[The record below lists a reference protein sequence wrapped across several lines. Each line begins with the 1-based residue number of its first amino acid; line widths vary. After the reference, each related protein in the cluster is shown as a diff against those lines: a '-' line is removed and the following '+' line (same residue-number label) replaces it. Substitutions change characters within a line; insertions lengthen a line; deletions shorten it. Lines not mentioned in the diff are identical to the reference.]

1 VTLLTI
7 IQDAAV
13 RCGWQLVPTSAIGNT
28 GADALN
34 IQQMI
39 AFAQD
44 IGRDCMERAN
54 WTGLDH
60 AGTITGDGTT
70 TLFLLPADWKR
81 FNPGDKAPN
90 SPLISSKYP
99 LTPLFGPVNAEELN
113 ALKALPASTVRP
125 VWRFIGHSIEIWPAL
140 TAGEI
145 VTFNYF
151 SSYWI
156 LAANLVTRRKR
167 WVADTDMSLI
177 EEDVIMKGVIWKWLA
192 SKGLDYAEQF
202 RGYELALMRTAS
214 QQMTERITSTSTNMP
229 NVYGGGFF
237 GTITDNSTPI

>member
-1 VTLLTI
+1 MTILTI
-7 IQDAAV
+7 VQDAAV
-13 RCGWQLVPTSAIGNT
+13 RCGWQNSPTSAIGNT
-28 GADALN
+28 GTDALN

-44 IGRDCMERAN
+44 IGRDSLERAN
-54 WTGLDH
+54 WTGLDR
-60 AGTITGDGTT
+60 AATITGDGTT
-70 TLFLLPADWKR
+70 TLFTLPSDWNR

-125 VWRFIGHSIEIWPAL
+125 VWRMIGTSIELWPAL

-151 SSYWI
+151 SEAWI
-156 LAANLVTRRKR
+156 LAVDNVTRRER
-167 WVADTDMSLI
+167 WVSDTDRSLI
-177 EEDVIMKGVIWKWLA
+177 NEDIIMKGVIWRWLQ
-192 SKGLDYAEQF
+192 SKGLDYAEAF
-202 RGYELALMRTAS
+202 RAFEMSLTRNAA
-214 QQMTERITSTSTNMP
+214 QQMTERITSTSSAIP
-229 NVYGGGFF
+229 QVWGGGFF
-237 GTITDNSTPI
+237 GTITDNTTPI